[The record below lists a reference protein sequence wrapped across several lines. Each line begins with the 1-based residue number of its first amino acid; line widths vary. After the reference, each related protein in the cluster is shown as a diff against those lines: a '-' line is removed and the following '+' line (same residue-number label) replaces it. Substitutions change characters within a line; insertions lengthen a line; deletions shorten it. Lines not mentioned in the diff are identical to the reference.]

1 MKNACKPPRLAEKL
15 FSWYCHSSAMEDLH
29 GDLEELFYNDI
40 ENMSARR
47 ARWRY
52 RQRVVSLL
60 FSYAVKKRKQ
70 KASYHHYSFTSFHP
84 AMLKNYFLIATRN
97 LAKHKL
103 FTIINALGLAV
114 GMSIGLLL
122 IALLAFLWRYDTF
135 HVNKDRIY
143 RVISHTNDKRSTRPF
158 ATAPALVAQALQDG
172 FTGVEEVVRINSS
185 LEGEATYKGKD
196 IPLHGYYTEPN
207 FLRVFTFPLLKGNIA
222 SVLAKPNSMIM
233 TETAAVKMFGDEDPV
248 GKVIEMQGHAFEVTG
263 VLKDHPKNSHMQ
275 FEVLASYQT
284 LLQQQ
289 KLSGLTA
296 NNWFDPTD
304 SYIYLLLPP
313 QYDVSAIENYINK
326 VAAPV
331 YAQSKDFKAQFA
343 LQALND
349 ISPGTDMRYQI
360 GPEWDYASLGIF
372 IFLVILIL
380 LPACFNYANISISR
394 ALRRMKEI
402 GLRKTMG
409 GQRSQIFFQFVVE
422 AMVITM
428 IALVISYYIFTVVRF
443 EFVNMLADSSAVD
456 LTPDLTTIIYF
467 VGFALFVGFIAG
479 IVPAIYFAK
488 LTPVQALKTQPA
500 TKGFTAIN
508 FRKVLIVSQFA
519 LSLGFIMSVVIVFN
533 QYRHTLNHNFG
544 FDQENILDVEL
555 QGVDPQIFRNEFAKL
570 PAAQSISMSSGVMG
584 TGGVESIWIKE
595 SNHIDSLEVFQ
606 MSIDEKYI
614 ANLNL
619 TLIAGNNFS
628 DDIAG
633 NEKHVI
639 VNEEFLKTLKLTN
652 AADAVGQ
659 VITLRGGEEVT
670 VAGVLKNFHYTSLRD
685 PIKSFF
691 FRYDPPRFEYANI
704 KMVTTD
710 AFNSISEMEASWK
723 TFAGEKK
730 FMAKFFD
737 DEISDA
743 YSSYF
748 GMVKI
753 CGFLGL
759 LAITISCLGL
769 LGMVVFTVE
778 NRIKEIGVRKVMG
791 ASAPSVIILLS
802 KDFIKLMVIAAIIA
816 IPVTYLFFEKVY
828 LRLQYYHADIG
839 VLDIVVSLFIMLSLG
854 VVTILSQ
861 TVRAAKA
868 NPVDS
873 LRHE

>member
-1 MKNACKPPRLAEKL
+1 MKHQHKPPRLAEKL
-15 FSWYCHSSAMEDLH
+15 FGWYCHASAMEDLH
-29 GDLEELFYNDI
+29 GDLEELFYNDL

-47 ARWRY
+47 ARWNY

-60 FSYAVKKRKQ
+60 FSYAVKKRRQ

-103 FTIINALGLAV
+103 FAVINALGLAV

-122 IALLAFLWRYDTF
+122 IALLSFLWHYDTF
-135 HVNKDRIY
+135 HINKDRIY
-143 RVISHTNDKRSTRPF
+143 RVVSYTNDKRSTRPF
-158 ATAPALVAQALQDG
+158 ATAPAPVAQALHDG
-172 FTGVEEVVRINSS
+172 LTGVEEVVRINSS
-185 LEGEATYKGKD
+185 LEGEATYKEKD
-196 IPLHGYYTEPN
+196 IPLRGYYTEPN
-207 FLRVFTFPLLKGNIA
+207 FLRVFTFPLIKGSIA
-222 SVLAKPNSMIM
+222 AALTKPNSMIM
-233 TETAAVKMFGDEDPV
+233 TETAAAKMFGDEDPV
-248 GKVIEMQGHAFEVTG
+248 GKVIAMQGHDFEVTG

-284 LLQQQ
+284 LLQRNA
-289 KLSGLTA
+289 SGQVINT
-296 NNWFDPTD
+296 WYDPTD
-304 SYIYLLLPP
+304 SYVYLLLP
-313 QYDVSAIENYINK
+313 QQHDISAIENYINK
-326 VAAPV
+326 VSAPI

-349 ISPGTDMRYQI
+349 IAPGPDMRYQI

-409 GQRSQIFFQFVVE
+409 GQRSQIFIQFVVE

-428 IALVISYYIFTVVRF
+428 IALVLSYYIFTVVRF
-443 EFVNMLADSSAVD
+443 EFVNMLVDSSAVE

-467 VGFALFVGFIAG
+467 VGFALFVGFVAG
-479 IVPAIYFAK
+479 IVPAVYFAK
-488 LTPVQALKTQPA
+488 LTPVQALKTQPVS
-500 TKGFTAIN
+500 KGLTAIN
-508 FRKVLIVSQFA
+508 FRRVLIVSQFA

-555 QGVDPQIFRNEFAKL
+555 QGTDPQIFRNEFAML
-570 PAAQSISMSSGVMG
+570 PAAQSISMSSGIMG
-584 TGGVESIWIKE
+584 TGGVEAIWIKE
-595 SNHIDSLEVFQ
+595 NAVDSLEVYQ
-606 MSIDEKYI
+606 MFIDEKYI

-619 TLIAGNNFS
+619 TLLAGNNFS
-628 DDIAG
+628 QDMVG
-633 NEKHVI
+633 NKGNVI
-639 VNEEFLKTLKLTN
+639 VNEEFLKTLKLAS
-652 AADAVGQ
+652 AAEAIGQ
-659 VITLRGGEEVT
+659 VITLTSGEEVT
-670 VAGVLKNFHYTSLRD
+670 VVGVLKNFHYTSLRE
-685 PIKSFF
+685 PIRNFF
-691 FRYDPPRFEYANI
+691 FRYDPARFEYANI

-710 AFNSISEMEASWK
+710 AFSSISEMEATWK
-723 TFAGEKK
+723 TFAGDKK
-730 FMAKFFD
+730 FTAKFFD

-748 GMVKI
+748 GMIKI

-778 NRIKEIGVRKVMG
+778 NRVKEIGVRKVMG
-791 ASAPSVIILLS
+791 ASASSVIVLLS
-802 KDFIKLMVIAAIIA
+802 KDFMKLMVIAAIIA
-816 IPVTYLFFEKVY
+816 IPITYLLFEKVY
-828 LRLQYYHADIG
+828 LNLQYYHADIG
-839 VLDIVVSLFIMLSLG
+839 VLDVALSLFIMLSLG

>member
-1 MKNACKPPRLAEKL
+1 MKRIHKPPRLAEKL
-15 FSWYCHSSAMEDLH
+15 FSWYCNSSAMEDLY
-29 GDLEELFYNDI
+29 GDLEELFYNDL

-52 RQRVVSLL
+52 RQRVASLL
-60 FSYAVKKRKQ
+60 FSYAVKRRKQ

-97 LAKHKL
+97 LSKHKL

-135 HVNKDRIY
+135 HVNKDRIC
-143 RVISHTNDKRSTRPF
+143 RVISYTNDKRSTRPF
-158 ATAPALVAQALQDG
+158 ATTPAPIAQVLQDG
-172 FTGVEEVVRINSS
+172 FTGVEEVVRVNAS
-185 LEGEATYKGKD
+185 LEGEATYKEKD
-196 IPLHGYYTEPN
+196 IPLAGYYTEPN

-233 TETAAVKMFGDEDPV
+233 TETAAAKMFGDEDPV
-248 GKVIEMQGHAFEVTG
+248 GKVIEMQGHEFEVTG

-284 LLQQQ
+284 LLQQEST
-289 KLSGLTA
+289 SGQTIST
-296 NNWFDPTD
+296 WFDPTD
-304 SYIYLLLPP
+304 SYVYLLLPP
-313 QYDVSAIENYINK
+313 QHDIPAIEDYINK
-326 VAAPV
+326 VSAPI
-331 YAQSKDFKAQFA
+331 YAQSKDFKARFE
-343 LQALND
+343 LQALVD
-349 ISPGTDMRYQI
+349 ISPGPDMRYQI
-360 GPEWDYASLGIF
+360 GPEWDYASLGVF

-394 ALRRMKEI
+394 SLRRMKEI

-409 GQRSQIFFQFVVE
+409 GQRSQIFIQFVVE

-428 IALVISYYIFTVVRF
+428 IALVVSYYIFAVVRF
-443 EFVNMLADSSAVD
+443 EFLNMLADSSAVE

-467 VGFALFVGFIAG
+467 VGFAVLVGFIAG
-479 IVPAIYFAK
+479 IVPAIYFSK

-595 SNHIDSLEVFQ
+595 NNHIDSLEVYQ
-606 MSIDEKYI
+606 MFVDEKYI
-614 ANLNL
+614 ANLKL
-619 TLIAGNNFS
+619 SLIAGNNFS
-628 DDIAG
+628 DDVAA
-633 NEKHVI
+633 NAKHVI
-639 VNEEFLKTLKLTN
+639 INEEFLKTLKLTN
-652 AADAVGQ
+652 AAEALGQ
-659 VITLRGGEEVT
+659 VITLTGGEEVM
-670 VAGVLKNFHYTSLRD
+670 VVGVLKNFNYTSLRD

-691 FRYDPPRFEYANI
+691 FRYDPSRFEYANI

-710 AFNSISEMEASWK
+710 AFHSISEMEASWK
-723 TFAGEKK
+723 AFSGEKK
-730 FMAKFFD
+730 FTAKFFD

-748 GMVKI
+748 SMIKI
-753 CGFLGL
+753 CGFLGI

-791 ASAPSVIILLS
+791 ASASSVIILLS
-802 KDFIKLMVIAAIIA
+802 KDFMKLMLIAAVIA
-816 IPVTYLFFEKVY
+816 IPVTYLFFEKIY
-828 LRLQYYHADIG
+828 LRMQYYHADIG
-839 VLDIVVSLFIMLSLG
+839 ILDIAVSLFIMLSLG

>member
-1 MKNACKPPRLAEKL
+1 MNRLNKPPKLTEKF

-29 GDLEELFYNDI
+29 GDLEELFYSDL

-60 FSYAVKKRKQ
+60 FSYAVKKRRQ
-70 KASYHHYSFTSFHP
+70 KASYHHYSFTSYHP

-158 ATAPALVAQALQDG
+158 ATTPAPVAQALRDG

-185 LEGEATYKGKD
+185 LEGEANYKGKD
-196 IPLHGYYTEPN
+196 IPLQGYYTEPN
-207 FLRVFTFPLLKGNIA
+207 FLRVFTFLIVKGNIA

-233 TETAAVKMFGDEDPV
+233 TETAAAKMFGDEDPV
-248 GKVIEMQGHAFEVTG
+248 GKVIEMQGHDFEITG

-284 LLQQQ
+284 LLQQESA
-289 KLSGLTA
+289 SGKTI
-296 NNWFDPTD
+296 NSWFDPTD
-304 SYIYLLLPP
+304 SYVYLLLPP
-313 QYDVSAIENYINK
+313 QHDIPAIENYINK
-326 VAAPV
+326 VSAPI
-331 YAQSKDFKAQFA
+331 YAQSKDFKAQFE
-343 LQALND
+343 LQALHD
-349 ISPGTDMRYQI
+349 IAPGPDMRYSI
-360 GPEWDYASLGIF
+360 GPEWDYASLGVF

-409 GQRSQIFFQFVVE
+409 GQRSQIFAQFVVE

-428 IALVISYYIFTVVRF
+428 IALVMSYYIFYVVRS
-443 EFVNMLADSSAVD
+443 EFVNMLVDSSAVD
-456 LTPDLTTIIYF
+456 LTPDLTTVIYF
-467 VGFALFVGFIAG
+467 VGFAIFVGFIAG

-488 LTPVQALKTQPA
+488 LTPVQALKTQPVS
-500 TKGFTAIN
+500 KGFTAIN

-533 QYRHTLNHNFG
+533 QYRQTLNHNFG
-544 FDQENILDVEL
+544 FDRENILDVEL
-555 QGVDPQIFRNEFAKL
+555 QGTDPQIFRNEFAKL
-570 PAAQSISMSSGVMG
+570 PAAQSISMSSGIMG

-595 SNHIDSLEVFQ
+595 KNFIDTLEVYQ
-606 MSIDEKYI
+606 MFVDEKYI
-614 ANLNL
+614 TNLNL
-619 TLIAGNNFS
+619 TLLAGNNFS
-628 DDIAG
+628 DDAAR
-633 NEKHVI
+633 NKKHI
-639 VNEEFLKTLKLTN
+639 IINEEFLKTLKSTN
-652 AADAVGQ
+652 AADALGQ
-659 VITLRGGEEVT
+659 VVVLTGGEEFT
-670 VAGVLKNFHYTSLRD
+670 VVGVLKNFHYTSLRD
-685 PIKSFF
+685 PIRSFF
-691 FRYDPPRFEYANI
+691 FRYDPSRFAYANI
-704 KMVTTD
+704 KMITTD
-710 AFNSISEMEASWK
+710 AFSSISEMEASWK

-748 GMVKI
+748 GMIKI

-791 ASAPSVIILLS
+791 ASASSVIVLLS
-802 KDFIKLMVIAAIIA
+802 KDFMKLMLIAAIIA
-816 IPVTYLFFEKVY
+816 IPITYLFFEKVY
-828 LRLQYYHADIG
+828 LNLQYYHADIG
-839 VLDIVVSLFIMLSLG
+839 VLDIAVSLFIMLSLG

>member
-1 MKNACKPPRLAEKL
+1 MKIMHKPPRLAERF
-15 FSWYCHSSAMEDLH
+15 FSWYCHSTAMEDLH
-29 GDLEELFYNDI
+29 GDLEELFYLDL
-40 ENMSARR
+40 EKMSVRR

-103 FTIINALGLAV
+103 FTVINALGLAV

-122 IALLAFLWRYDTF
+122 IALLSFLWRYDTF

-143 RVISHTNDKRSTRPF
+143 RVVSYTNDKRSTLPF
-158 ATAPALVAQALQDG
+158 ATAPAPVAQALHDG

-185 LEGEATYKGKD
+185 LSAEASYKGKD
-196 IPLHGYYTEPN
+196 IPLRGYYADAN
-207 FLRVFTFPLLKGNIA
+207 FLRVFTFPLLKGNVA
-222 SVLAKPNSMIM
+222 SALTKPNSMIM
-233 TETAAVKMFGDEDPV
+233 TEAAVEKMFGDEDPI
-248 GKVIEMQGHAFEVTG
+248 GKVIEMQGQDFEITG
-263 VLKDHPKNSHMQ
+263 VLRDHPKNSHMQ
-275 FEVLASYQT
+275 FEVVASYQT
-284 LLQQQ
+284 WLQQASASAQ
-289 KLSGLTA
+289 TI
-296 NNWFDPTD
+296 NTWFDPTS
-304 SYIYLLLPP
+304 SYIYLLLPA
-313 QYDVSAIENYINK
+313 QHDLQAIENYINK
-326 VAAPV
+326 VSAPI
-331 YAQSKDFKAQFA
+331 YAQSKDFKAQFK

-349 ISPGTDMRYQI
+349 IAPGPDLRYQI
-360 GPEWDYASLGIF
+360 GPEWDYSSLGIF

-409 GQRSQIFFQFVVE
+409 GQRSQIFIQFVVE
-422 AMVITM
+422 AIVITM
-428 IALVISYYIFTVVRF
+428 IALVMSYYIFTLVRA
-443 EFVNMLADSSAVD
+443 EFVNMLVDSSAVD
-456 LTPDLTTIIYF
+456 LTPDLRTIIYF
-467 VGFALFVGFIAG
+467 GGFALFVGLIAG
-479 IVPAIYFAK
+479 IVPAMYFAK

-500 TKGFTAIN
+500 SKGLTAIN

-555 QGVDPQIFRNEFAKL
+555 QGTDPQIFRNEFAKL
-570 PAAQSISMSSGVMG
+570 PAAQAISMSSGIMG
-584 TGGVESIWIKE
+584 TGGVESVWIKE
-595 SNHIDSLEVFQ
+595 KNLVDSLEVYQ
-606 MSIDEKYI
+606 MFVDDKYI

-619 TLIAGNNFS
+619 SLIAGNNFTE
-628 DDIAG
+628 DIAR
-633 NEKHVI
+633 NKEHVI
-639 VNEEFLKTLKLTN
+639 INEEFLKTLKLTN
-652 AADAVGQ
+652 AAEALGQ
-659 VITLRGGEEVT
+659 VIVLTDGEEVT
-670 VAGVLKNFHYTSLRD
+670 VGGVLKNFHYTSLRD

-691 FRYDPPRFEYANI
+691 FRYNPSRFAYANI

-710 AFNSISEMEASWK
+710 AFSSISEMEASWK

-730 FMAKFFD
+730 FIAKFFD

-748 GMVKI
+748 GMIKI

-791 ASAPSVIILLS
+791 ASASSVIMLLS
-802 KDFIKLMVIAAIIA
+802 KDFMKLMLIAAVIA
-816 IPVTYLFFEKVY
+816 IPLTYLFFEKVY
-828 LRLQYYHADIG
+828 LQLQYYHADIG
-839 VLDIVVSLFIMLSLG
+839 VLDIGLSLLIMLSLG
-854 VVTILSQ
+854 VTTILSQ

>member
-1 MKNACKPPRLAEKL
+1 MKRNYKPPRLAEKL
-15 FSWYCHSSAMEDLH
+15 FSWYCHASAMEDLH
-29 GDLEELFYNDI
+29 GDLEELFYNDL

-47 ARWRY
+47 ARWNY

-60 FSYAVKKRKQ
+60 FSYAVKKRRQ

-103 FTIINALGLAV
+103 FTVINALGLAV

-122 IALLAFLWRYDTF
+122 IALLSFLWRYDTF
-135 HVNKDRIY
+135 HINKDRIY
-143 RVISHTNDKRSTRPF
+143 RVVSYTNDNRSTRPF
-158 ATAPALVAQALQDG
+158 ATAPAPVAQALHDG

-196 IPLHGYYTEPN
+196 IPLRGYYTEPN
-207 FLRVFTFPLLKGNIA
+207 FLRVFTFPLIKGSIA
-222 SVLAKPNSMIM
+222 AALTKPNSMIM
-233 TETAAVKMFGDEDPV
+233 TETAAVKMFGDEEPV
-248 GKVIEMQGHAFEVTG
+248 GKIIAMQGHDFEITG

-284 LLQQQ
+284 LLQGNA
-289 KLSGLTA
+289 SGQVINT
-296 NNWFDPTD
+296 WYDPTD
-304 SYIYLLLPP
+304 SYVYLLLP
-313 QYDVSAIENYINK
+313 QQHDISAIENYINK
-326 VAAPV
+326 VSAPI

-349 ISPGTDMRYQI
+349 IAPGPDMRYQI

-409 GQRSQIFFQFVVE
+409 GQRSQIFIQFVVE

-428 IALVISYYIFTVVRF
+428 IALVLSYYIFTVVRF
-443 EFVNMLADSSAVD
+443 EFVNMLVDSSAVE

-467 VGFALFVGFIAG
+467 VGFALFVGFVAG
-479 IVPAIYFAK
+479 IVPAVYFAK
-488 LTPVQALKTQPA
+488 LTPVQALKTQPVS
-500 TKGFTAIN
+500 KGLTAIN

-555 QGVDPQIFRNEFAKL
+555 QGTDPQIFRNEFAKL
-570 PAAQSISMSSGVMG
+570 PAAQSISMSSGIMG
-584 TGGVESIWIKE
+584 TGGVEGIWIKE
-595 SNHIDSLEVFQ
+595 NAVDSLEVYQ
-606 MSIDEKYI
+606 MFIDEKYI
-614 ANLNL
+614 ASLNL
-619 TLIAGNNFS
+619 TLLAGNNFS
-628 DDIAG
+628 QDIVG
-633 NEKHVI
+633 NKGNVI
-639 VNEEFLKTLKLTN
+639 VNEEFLKTLKLAS
-652 AADAVGQ
+652 AAEAIGQ
-659 VITLRGGEEVT
+659 VITLTSGEEVT
-670 VAGVLKNFHYTSLRD
+670 VVGVLNNFHYTSLRE
-685 PIKSFF
+685 PIRNFF
-691 FRYDPPRFEYANI
+691 FRYDPARFEYANI

-710 AFNSISEMEASWK
+710 AFSSISEMEASWK
-723 TFAGEKK
+723 TFAGDKK
-730 FMAKFFD
+730 FTAKFFD

-748 GMVKI
+748 GMIKI

-778 NRIKEIGVRKVMG
+778 NRVKEIGVRKVMG
-791 ASAPSVIILLS
+791 ASASSVIVLLS
-802 KDFIKLMVIAAIIA
+802 KDFMKLMVIAAIIA
-816 IPVTYLFFEKVY
+816 IPITYLFFEKVY
-828 LRLQYYHADIG
+828 LNLQYYHADIG
-839 VLDIVVSLFIMLSLG
+839 VLDVALSLFIMLSLG